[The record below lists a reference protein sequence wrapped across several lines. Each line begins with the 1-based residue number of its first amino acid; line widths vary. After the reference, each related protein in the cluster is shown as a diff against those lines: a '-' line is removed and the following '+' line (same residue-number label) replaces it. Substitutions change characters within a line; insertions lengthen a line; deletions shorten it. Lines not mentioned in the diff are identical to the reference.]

1 MNIITFTYT
10 KKDGSIS
17 NRVLAPSVVPNT
29 MYEGIDISEL
39 DMEEQAALSE
49 ELDMVHGAYLAA
61 MKELQDKYDVNH
73 RYRRFDPK
81 LMSNVVV
88 ETI

>member
-10 KKDGSIS
+10 KKDGSVS

-29 MYEGIDISEL
+29 MYEGTDISEL
-39 DMEEQAALSE
+39 DMAEQAEFTEA
-49 ELDMVHGAYLAA
+49 LDMIHDAYLEAI
-61 MKELQDKYDVNH
+61 KELQDKFDVNH

-81 LMSNVVV
+81 LMSNVVK